1 MTPLKLMSFQQYG
14 LCYSHLSILSTTT
27 IEKFYNEFEH
37 EFGERLFLLNELEI
51 QNNKDKT

>member
-1 MTPLKLMSFQQYG
+1 MTPLKLMIFQQYG

-51 QNNKDKT
+51 QNNKYKT